1 MTIGRGDSL
10 PDVAPRRIARRKA
23 EVPIGTRLNMAISK
37 LASQGW
43 YDRRDL
49 VQLMKDAR
57 NAITELQDEIESIH
71 VERQLEND
79 DDD

>member
-1 MTIGRGDSL
+1 MTIGRGDTL
-10 PDVAPRRIARRKA
+10 PDVAPRRVDERKSQT
-23 EVPIGTRLNMAISK
+23 PIGTRLNMAISK

-57 NAITELQDEIESIH
+57 NEIARLERALTEEK
-71 VERQLEND
+71 
-79 DDD
+79 